1 MIGVYFSGTGNTKYC
16 VEYFLSLL
24 DEKASCISIENSSLK
39 EKVKEETFI
48 VLGYPIYYSN
58 LPKIFFDFLEKNKAL
73 FEHKDVFIICTM
85 ALFSGDGAGCAARIL
100 RKYGANIIGGLHLKM
115 PDCIADVKLL
125 KKTPAQNHKLIQ
137 NAEQKIRESIL
148 CFKNGKPTQD
158 GLSLLSQLVGLF
170 GQRLWFQQM
179 VRDYS
184 NKLTIDKDCCI
195 ACGKCISSCPMKNL
209 YLKDGVATP
218 KGKCTMCYRCVNEC
232 PVMAITL
239 IGKKV
244 HAQWKMD
251 IKSKEL
257 DG

>member
-16 VEYFLSLL
+16 VEYFLRLL
-24 DEKASCISIENSSLK
+24 DQKASCISIENSSLK

-58 LPKIFFDFLEKNKAL
+58 LPKIFYDFLEKNKAL

-125 KKTPAQNHKLIQ
+125 KKTPAQNHRLIQ

-148 CFKNGKPTQD
+148 CFKNGNPAQD
-158 GLSLLSQLVGLF
+158 GLSLLSHLIGLF

-184 NKLTIDKDCCI
+184 NKLTIDKDSCI

-244 HAQWKMD
+244 HTQWKMD